1 MDTSIVKIT
10 MHDDSHEVE
19 FGTGR
24 EQMAND
30 LIVGNMLLLY
40 VKALLMNTFA

>member
-1 MDTSIVKIT
+1 